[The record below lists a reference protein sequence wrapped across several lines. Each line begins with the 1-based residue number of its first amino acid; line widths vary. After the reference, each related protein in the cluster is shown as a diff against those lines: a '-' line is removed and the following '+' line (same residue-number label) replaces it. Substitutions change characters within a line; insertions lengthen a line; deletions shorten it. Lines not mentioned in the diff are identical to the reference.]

1 MYPPIFLDNMGYIT
15 AKQIEDLVSEKIA
28 GTDLFIG
35 ETKVKPGNI
44 IYVFLDGDQG
54 VTIEQCVSVSRH
66 IEQNLDRTK
75 EDFELH
81 VSSYGIG
88 QPLKFLRQY
97 KNAVGKTLS
106 IVTNDEVRY
115 SGKLLE
121 ADEQNL
127 VLQKSVSKKKEAE
140 EKINIPFQAVKT
152 AKIEVVFNQ
161 K

>member
-1 MYPPIFLDNMGYIT
+1 MGSIT
-15 AKQIEDLVSEKIA
+15 AKRIEELVSEKIA
-28 GTDLFIG
+28 GTELFIG
-35 ETKVKPGNI
+35 EIKVKSGNV
-44 IYVFLDGDQG
+44 IYVFLDGDHG
-54 VTIEQCVSVSRH
+54 VTIEQCVLISRH
-66 IEQNLDRTK
+66 IEQNLDREK

-97 KNAVGKTLS
+97 KNAVGKMLS
-106 IVTNDEVRY
+106 IITEEGVKY

-121 ADEQNL
+121 ADEHTI
-127 VLQKSVSKKKEAE
+127 VIEKSAVKKKEEAE
-140 EKINIPFQAVKT
+140 KVKIPFQTVKT